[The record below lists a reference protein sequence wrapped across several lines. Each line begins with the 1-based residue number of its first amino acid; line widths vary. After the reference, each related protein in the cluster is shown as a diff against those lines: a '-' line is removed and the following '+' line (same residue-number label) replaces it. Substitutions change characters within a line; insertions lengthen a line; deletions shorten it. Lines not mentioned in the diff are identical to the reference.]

1 MNKELLIIGSY
12 FSESLQSYSWSS
24 ELPNLSDFD
33 TIVLDTTKILHSLLM
48 AGKLKHLGE
57 KRYYLPK
64 IYEGDKKIQSNI
76 QLVKDKLLEILAFD
90 VTVYALYLPEANILY
105 KSAGGIYGK
114 GDYWSFFDTNDW
126 CPIQLDIEHEKGKFI
141 NIRDDSLQGYFKDFK
156 GWEYYFIQGSLD
168 IELLQRYYSE
178 QVIHPILSPIAVNKV
193 DKPIAVKFI
202 PVFFPPG
209 TEHFELEKAHFGGKL
224 NILPVIDPYHTES
237 LIESLLRVSKIVEVV
252 PPPHWVKTIE
262 IPGEAKIK
270 RKMDTEHAEL
280 IRIENKFK
288 ESMNSLSNLQ
298 KMKRILYETGLN
310 LQELVK
316 LTLVELGIKVK
327 PSKVTDEFII
337 EISGNEALIEVK
349 GNVKSITKDDVAQ
362 LVTDQ
367 MEHLKQTDQEI
378 NGILIGNAWRLE
390 IPENRDVS
398 NKPIFSRDAIRVA
411 ENHNIGLLSTTE
423 LFKAY
428 CQILEDPTQKDEVLN
443 KIIGGVSVI
452 KL

>member
-33 TIVLDTTKILHSLLM
+33 TIILDTTKILHSLLM
-48 AGKLKHLGE
+48 AGKLEHLDGN
-57 KRYYLPK
+57 RYQLPN
-64 IYEGDKKIQSNI
+64 IYEDDKKMKSNI
-76 QLVKDKLLEILAFD
+76 QLVKDKLLEILAFN
-90 VTVYALYLPEANILY
+90 VTVYALYLPEANIVC
-105 KSAGGIYGK
+105 KSVGTYGGESYR
-114 GDYWSFFDTNDW
+114 SFFDTNDW

-141 NIRDDSLQGYFKDFK
+141 DIQDDSLQGYFKDFK
-156 GWEYYFIQGSLD
+156 GWEYYFIQGSLN
-168 IELLQRYYSE
+168 IERLQRYYSE
-178 QVIHPILSPIAVNKV
+178 RVIHPILSPIAVNKV

-224 NILPVIDPYHTES
+224 YILPVINPYHTES
-237 LIESLLRVSKIVEVV
+237 LIEFLLRISKIVEVV
-252 PPPHWVKTIE
+252 PPPHWVKAIE
-262 IPGEAKIK
+262 IPGEAEIK
-270 RKMDTEHAEL
+270 RKIDTERAEL
-280 IRIENKFK
+280 IGIGSKFK
-288 ESMNSLSNLQ
+288 ESMNSLRNLQ
-298 KMKRILYETGLN
+298 KMKRILYETGPN
-310 LQELVK
+310 LQDLVK
-316 LTLVELGIKVK
+316 LTLAELGIKVK

-367 MEHLKQTDQEI
+367 MEHLKQTGQEI
-378 NGILIGNAWRLE
+378 DGILIGNAWRLE
-390 IPENRDVS
+390 IPENRDTS

-411 ENHNIGLLSTTE
+411 KNHNIGLLSTTE